1 MATEVRLDL
10 VANDK
15 ASKDIKSV
23 SNSTKEATTQT
34 TLLGGAMNMV
44 RGAMTKVKATS
55 KLLFGSI
62 KAGLISTGIG
72 AFVVVIGSLVA
83 YFTQTKKG
91 AELLE
96 QSFAAFGAIVSVITD
111 RISSLG
117 STIVDAF
124 TNPKKAIAGLW
135 DAIKTNLINRVEG
148 VIDSFKFLGKTIKA
162 AMDLDWE
169 GMKAGA
175 AGFTES
181 VVQATTGIDDL
192 QGKLARGVKGLANEI
207 SEEAS
212 AAARLKGELQ
222 NLKDAARG
230 FNIEK
235 AKTNQEIA
243 KALLLAEDESESNEK
258 RLEALKEALVL
269 EEETTEKQLELQRRK
284 VAAIEEEV
292 ALGESLEEDLDRLNE
307 EKIRLIE
314 LETASIKMKK
324 KVVTQVND
332 FEKQIASEELARIKE
347 RTEAQAEATKI
358 KEEAAAKQT
367 ELDNVETE
375 RLATQEETRQ
385 TNIVS
390 IVDKFKLE
398 KEETELQAIET
409 EKEKQLAE
417 LDRLEASEQD
427 KADVKAFFSQKTL
440 DVLKTQAD
448 KEKALEKAK
457 VKATKDTNNET
468 LAAVGNLAGA
478 LGDLAGESKALA
490 VGEATISTYL
500 GATKALAAGAGTP
513 AGYINAAG
521 IIVAGLANVKTI
533 LSTDVGGSGGGSV
546 PSTGGT
552 PSVGGNL
559 ASSIPAATG
568 LGDVVNSVNAQGQAP
583 VEAFV
588 ISQTVTDS
596 QEAQSYIN
604 NQRTL

>member
-34 TLLGGAMNMV
+34 TLLGGAMNIV

-96 QSFAAFGAIVSVITD
+96 QAFAGIGAAIAVITD
-111 RISSLG
+111 RISKIG
-117 STIVDAF
+117 G
-124 TNPKKAIAGLW
+124 AIAKVFSG
-135 DAIKTNLINRVEG
+135 D
-148 VIDSFKFLGKTIKA
+148 FK
-162 AMDLDWE
+162 
-169 GMKAGA
+169 GA
-175 AGFTES
+175 AE
-181 VVQATTGIDDL
+181 D
-192 QGKLARGVKGLANEI
+192 VKGALSGIGDEI
-207 SEEAS
+207 VAEAK

-222 NLKDAARG
+222 SLTDATRDFG
-230 FNIEK
+230 IEK
-235 AKTNQEIA
+235 AISNQEIE
-243 KALLLAEDESESNEK
+243 KALLITVDETKSNEEK
-258 RLEALKEALVL
+258 LAALKKALEI
-269 EEETTEKQLELQRRK
+269 EEETTEKQLELQRRR
-284 VAAIEEEV
+284 VAAVEEEV
-292 ALGESLEEDLDRLNE
+292 SLGESLAEDFDRLAQ
-307 EKIRLIE
+307 EKIKLIQ

-324 KVVTQVND
+324 KVATQVNS
-332 FEKQIASEELARIKE
+332 FEKRILGEANARIKE
-347 RTEAQAEATKI
+347 REVAEAAAAKI
-358 KEEAAAKQT
+358 REAAAAKQT
-367 ELDNVETE
+367 EIDNKETE
-375 RLATQEETRQ
+375 RLTKQEETRQ
-385 TNIVS
+385 TNIVN

-398 KEETELQAIET
+398 KDETELQAIET

-457 VKATKDTNNET
+457 VQATKDTNNET

-513 AGYINAAG
+513 IGYINAAA
-521 IIVAGLANVKTI
+521 IIAAGLKNVKTI
-533 LSTDVGGSGGGSV
+533 LSTDVGGSSGGSAPSAGSV
-546 PSTGGT
+546 PSI
-552 PSVGGNL
+552 GGNL
-559 ASSIPAATG
+559 AASIPASTG
-568 LGDVVNSVNAQGQAP
+568 LGDVVNSVNAQGQQP

>member
-34 TLLGGAMNMV
+34 TLLGGAMNIV

-96 QSFAAFGAIVSVITD
+96 QAFAGIGAAIAVITD
-111 RISSLG
+111 RISKIG
-117 STIVDAF
+117 G
-124 TNPKKAIAGLW
+124 AIAKVFSG
-135 DAIKTNLINRVEG
+135 D
-148 VIDSFKFLGKTIKA
+148 FK
-162 AMDLDWE
+162 
-169 GMKAGA
+169 GA
-175 AGFTES
+175 AE
-181 VVQATTGIDDL
+181 D
-192 QGKLARGVKGLANEI
+192 VKGALSGIGDEI
-207 SEEAS
+207 VAEAK

-222 NLKDAARG
+222 SLTDATRDFG
-230 FNIEK
+230 IEK
-235 AKTNQEIA
+235 AISNQEIE
-243 KALLLAEDESESNEK
+243 KALLITVDETKSNEEK
-258 RLEALKEALVL
+258 LAALKKALEI
-269 EEETTEKQLELQRRK
+269 EEETTEKQLELQRRR
-284 VAAIEEEV
+284 VAAVEEEV
-292 ALGESLEEDLDRLNE
+292 SLGESLAEDFDRLAQ
-307 EKIRLIE
+307 EKIKLIQ

-324 KVVTQVND
+324 KVATQVNS
-332 FEKQIASEELARIKE
+332 FEKRILGEANARIKE
-347 RTEAQAEATKI
+347 REVAEAAAAKI
-358 KEEAAAKQT
+358 REAAAAKQT
-367 ELDNVETE
+367 EIDNKETE
-375 RLATQEETRQ
+375 RLTKQEETRQ
-385 TNIVS
+385 TNIVN

-398 KEETELQAIET
+398 KDETELQAIET

-457 VKATKDTNNET
+457 VQATKDTNNET

-513 AGYINAAG
+513 IGYINAAA
-521 IIVAGLANVKTI
+521 IIAAGLKNVKTI

-546 PSTGGT
+546 PSEGSV

-559 ASSIPAATG
+559 AASIPAATG
-568 LGDVVNSVNAQGQAP
+568 LGDVVNSVNAQGQQP

>member
-96 QSFAAFGAIVSVITD
+96 QAFAGIGAAIAVLTD
-111 RISSLG
+111 RISKIG
-117 STIVDAF
+117 G
-124 TNPKKAIAGLW
+124 AIAKVFSG
-135 DAIKTNLINRVEG
+135 D
-148 VIDSFKFLGKTIKA
+148 FK
-162 AMDLDWE
+162 
-169 GMKAGA
+169 GA
-175 AGFTES
+175 AE
-181 VVQATTGIDDL
+181 D
-192 QGKLARGVKGLANEI
+192 VKGALSGIGEEI
-207 SEEAS
+207 VAEAK

-258 RLEALKEALVL
+258 RLKALKESLVL

-367 ELDNVETE
+367 ELDNKETE

-385 TNIVS
+385 ANIVS
-390 IVDKFKLE
+390 IVDEFKLE
-398 KEETELQAIET
+398 KDETDYKLSNPRRKNNLQ
-409 EKEKQLAE
+409 
-417 LDRLEASEQD
+417 S
-427 KADVKAFFSQKTL
+427 
-440 DVLKTQAD
+440 LKD
-448 KEKALEKAK
+448 
-457 VKATKDTNNET
+457 
-468 LAAVGNLAGA
+468 
-478 LGDLAGESKALA
+478 
-490 VGEATISTYL
+490 
-500 GATKALAAGAGTP
+500 
-513 AGYINAAG
+513 
-521 IIVAGLANVKTI
+521 
-533 LSTDVGGSGGGSV
+533 
-546 PSTGGT
+546 
-552 PSVGGNL
+552 
-559 ASSIPAATG
+559 
-568 LGDVVNSVNAQGQAP
+568 
-583 VEAFV
+583 
-588 ISQTVTDS
+588 
-596 QEAQSYIN
+596 
-604 NQRTL
+604 

>member
-23 SNSTKEATTQT
+23 SNNTKEATTQT

-96 QSFAAFGAIVSVITD
+96 QAFAGIGAAISVLTD
-111 RISSLG
+111 RISKIG
-117 STIVDAF
+117 G
-124 TNPKKAIAGLW
+124 AIAKVFSG
-135 DAIKTNLINRVEG
+135 D
-148 VIDSFKFLGKTIKA
+148 FK
-162 AMDLDWE
+162 
-169 GMKAGA
+169 GA
-175 AGFTES
+175 AE
-181 VVQATTGIDDL
+181 D
-192 QGKLARGVKGLANEI
+192 VKGALSGIGDEI
-207 SEEAS
+207 VAEAK

-222 NLKDAARG
+222 SLTDATRDFG
-230 FNIEK
+230 IEK
-235 AKTNQEIA
+235 AISNQEIE
-243 KALLLAEDESESNEK
+243 KALLITVDETKSNEEK
-258 RLEALKEALVL
+258 LAALKKALEI
-269 EEETTEKQLELQRRK
+269 EEETTEKQLELQRRR
-284 VAAIEEEV
+284 VAAVEEEV
-292 ALGESLEEDLDRLNE
+292 SLGESLAEDFDRLAQ
-307 EKIRLIE
+307 EKIKLIQ

-324 KVVTQVND
+324 KVATQVNS
-332 FEKQIASEELARIKE
+332 FEKRILGEANARIKE
-347 RTEAQAEATKI
+347 REVAEAAAAKI
-358 KEEAAAKQT
+358 REAAEAKQT
-367 ELDNVETE
+367 EIDNKETE
-375 RLATQEETRQ
+375 RLAKQEETRQ

-398 KEETELQAIET
+398 KDETELQAIET

-417 LDRLEASEQD
+417 LDRLKASEQQ
-427 KADVKAFFSQKTL
+427 KADVISFFNNKISEQKKTNSDNELAMSKANTLMNLQVVANGMGTISGLLKEGTAASKTAAIAEL
-440 DVLKTQAD
+440 AINTGLGY
-448 KEKALEKAK
+448 
-457 VKATKDTNNET
+457 VKGLGIAQQ
-468 LAAVGNLAGA
+468 GA
-478 LGDLAGESKALA
+478 LGTGPMAPYTMPIFYGSQVLA
-490 VGEATISTYL
+490 VLSAASQAKKIL
-500 GATKALAAGAGTP
+500 GA
-513 AGYINAAG
+513 
-521 IIVAGLANVKTI
+521 
-533 LSTDVGGSGGGSV
+533 GGGGV
-546 PSTGGT
+546 TPPSIGGV

-559 ASSIPAATG
+559 AASIPAATG
-568 LGDVVNSVNAQGQAP
+568 LGDVVNSVNAQGQQP

>member
-96 QSFAAFGAIVSVITD
+96 QAFAGIGAAISVLTD
-111 RISSLG
+111 RISKIG
-117 STIVDAF
+117 GAIVKIFSGD
-124 TNPKKAIAGLW
+124 
-135 DAIKTNLINRVEG
+135 
-148 VIDSFKFLGKTIKA
+148 FK
-162 AMDLDWE
+162 
-169 GMKAGA
+169 GA
-175 AGFTES
+175 AE
-181 VVQATTGIDDL
+181 D
-192 QGKLARGVKGLANEI
+192 VKGALSGIGDEI
-207 SEEAS
+207 VAEAK

-292 ALGESLEEDLDRLNE
+292 ALVESLEEDLDRLNE

-367 ELDNVETE
+367 ELDNKETE

-417 LDRLEASEQD
+417 LDRLKASEQQ
-427 KADVKAFFSQKTL
+427 KADVISFFNNIANQNKVNSNQEITNEKLVQSTKLKLAASAFGSLSQLFKEGSKASKAAALAEIGINSALGFIQGLDIAQKGAKGTGPLAPYSFPLFYGSQIAA
-440 DVLKTQAD
+440 VLGAVG
-448 KEKALEKAK
+448 KAK
-457 VKATKDTNNET
+457 SV
-468 LAAVGNLAGA
+468 
-478 LGDLAGESKALA
+478 
-490 VGEATISTYL
+490 L
-500 GATKALAAGAGTP
+500 GA
-513 AGYINAAG
+513 
-521 IIVAGLANVKTI
+521 
-533 LSTDVGGSGGGSV
+533 GGGGGGAPSV
-546 PSTGGT
+546 SSV

-559 ASSIPAATG
+559 AASIPAATG
-568 LGDVVNSVNAQGQAP
+568 LGDVVNSVNAQGQQP

>member
-96 QSFAAFGAIVSVITD
+96 QAFAGIGAAISVLTD
-111 RISSLG
+111 RISKIG
-117 STIVDAF
+117 GAIVKIFSGD
-124 TNPKKAIAGLW
+124 
-135 DAIKTNLINRVEG
+135 
-148 VIDSFKFLGKTIKA
+148 FK
-162 AMDLDWE
+162 
-169 GMKAGA
+169 GA
-175 AGFTES
+175 AE
-181 VVQATTGIDDL
+181 D
-192 QGKLARGVKGLANEI
+192 VKGALSGIGDEI
-207 SEEAS
+207 VAEAK

-222 NLKDAARG
+222 SLTDATRDFG
-230 FNIEK
+230 IEK
-235 AKTNQEIA
+235 AISNQEIE
-243 KALLLAEDESESNEK
+243 KALLITVDETKSNEEK
-258 RLEALKEALVL
+258 LAALKKALEI
-269 EEETTEKQLELQRRK
+269 EEETTEKQLELQRRR
-284 VAAIEEEV
+284 VAAVEEEV
-292 ALGESLEEDLDRLNE
+292 SLGESLAEDFDRLAQ
-307 EKIRLIE
+307 EKIKLIQ

-324 KVVTQVND
+324 KVATQVNS
-332 FEKQIASEELARIKE
+332 FEKRILGEANARIKE
-347 RTEAQAEATKI
+347 REVAEAAAAKI
-358 KEEAAAKQT
+358 REAAAAKQT
-367 ELDNVETE
+367 EIDNKETE
-375 RLATQEETRQ
+375 RLTKQEETRQ
-385 TNIVS
+385 TNIVN

-398 KEETELQAIET
+398 KDETELQAIET

-417 LDRLEASEQD
+417 LERLEASEQD

-440 DVLKTQAD
+440 DVLKTQVD

-457 VKATKDTNNET
+457 VQATKDTNNET

-513 AGYINAAG
+513 IGYINAAA
-521 IIVAGLANVKTI
+521 IIAAGLKNVKTI
-533 LSTDVGGSGGGSV
+533 LSTDVGGSGGGSA
-546 PSTGGT
+546 PSAGSV

-559 ASSIPAATG
+559 AASIPAATG

>member
-96 QSFAAFGAIVSVITD
+96 QAFAGIGAAISVLTD
-111 RISSLG
+111 RISKIG
-117 STIVDAF
+117 G
-124 TNPKKAIAGLW
+124 AILKVFSG
-135 DAIKTNLINRVEG
+135 D
-148 VIDSFKFLGKTIKA
+148 FK
-162 AMDLDWE
+162 
-169 GMKAGA
+169 GA
-175 AGFTES
+175 AE
-181 VVQATTGIDDL
+181 D
-192 QGKLARGVKGLANEI
+192 VKGALSGIGDEI
-207 SEEAS
+207 VAEAK

-347 RTEAQAEATKI
+347 RTDAEAEATKI

-367 ELDNVETE
+367 EIDNKETE

-385 TNIVS
+385 TNIVN

-398 KEETELQAIET
+398 KDETELQAIET
-409 EKEKQLAE
+409 EMEKQLAE
-417 LDRLEASEQD
+417 LDRLKASEQA
-427 KADVKAFFSQKTL
+427 KADVIAFFNNEIANQKKIDSNQEITNEKLVQTTKLKIAASAFGDLKQLFKEGSDAQKAAALIEIGVNSALGFVQGLDIAQKGASGTGPLAPYSFPIFYGSQIL
-440 DVLKTQAD
+440 AVLGAVG
-448 KEKALEKAK
+448 KAK
-457 VKATKDTNNET
+457 Q
-468 LAAVGNLAGA
+468 A
-478 LGDLAGESKALA
+478 LGAG
-490 VGEATISTYL
+490 G
-500 GATKALAAGAGTP
+500 G
-513 AGYINAAG
+513 
-521 IIVAGLANVKTI
+521 
-533 LSTDVGGSGGGSV
+533 GGSAPSVGSV
-546 PSTGGT
+546 PSI
-552 PSVGGNL
+552 GGNL
-559 ASSIPAATG
+559 AASIPASTG

>member
-34 TLLGGAMNMV
+34 TLLGGAMNIV

-96 QSFAAFGAIVSVITD
+96 QAFAGIGAAIAVLTD
-111 RISSLG
+111 RISKIG
-117 STIVDAF
+117 G
-124 TNPKKAIAGLW
+124 AIAKVFSG
-135 DAIKTNLINRVEG
+135 D
-148 VIDSFKFLGKTIKA
+148 FK
-162 AMDLDWE
+162 
-169 GMKAGA
+169 GA
-175 AGFTES
+175 AE
-181 VVQATTGIDDL
+181 D
-192 QGKLARGVKGLANEI
+192 VKGALSGIGDEI
-207 SEEAS
+207 VAEAK

-222 NLKDAARG
+222 SLTDATRDFG
-230 FNIEK
+230 IEK
-235 AKTNQEIA
+235 AISNQEIE
-243 KALLLAEDESESNEK
+243 KALLITVDETKSNEEK
-258 RLEALKEALVL
+258 LAALKKALEI
-269 EEETTEKQLELQRRK
+269 EEETTEKQLELQRRR
-284 VAAIEEEV
+284 VAAVEEEV
-292 ALGESLEEDLDRLNE
+292 SLGESLAEDFDRLAQ
-307 EKIRLIE
+307 EKIKLIQ

-324 KVVTQVND
+324 KVATQVNS
-332 FEKQIASEELARIKE
+332 FEKRILGEANARIKE
-347 RTEAQAEATKI
+347 REVAEAAAAKI
-358 KEEAAAKQT
+358 REAAAAKQT
-367 ELDNVETE
+367 EIDNKETE
-375 RLATQEETRQ
+375 RLTKQEETRQ
-385 TNIVS
+385 TNIVN

-398 KEETELQAIET
+398 KDETELQAIET

-457 VKATKDTNNET
+457 VQATKDTNNET

-513 AGYINAAG
+513 VGYINAAA
-521 IIVAGLANVKTI
+521 IVVAGLKNVKTI
-533 LSTDVGGSGGGSV
+533 LSTDVGGSGGGSAPSAGSV
-546 PSTGGT
+546 PSI
-552 PSVGGNL
+552 GGNL
-559 ASSIPAATG
+559 AASIPASTG
-568 LGDVVNSVNAQGQAP
+568 LGDVVNSVNAQGQQP